1 MWTFLLK
8 FGKILVEKG
17 SNIMNNKK
25 YIIISVI
32 VGIVFLAMGV
42 LIGLVYSNRDVI
54 FKDNTFNE
62 NNIPQND
69 SDSKEN
75 TNEIKEEPKEEEKN
89 LEETLKQSNETI
101 KNEVTKPSLSN
112 KDNTV
117 INEMNNTL
125 NSINTESNS
134 SNFSDKAKATFISI
148 VDFLFYDGTIKGVT
162 FNELTDAGKQ
172 KVLEL
177 ANKID
182 VKLEEKSPGYKEKIY
197 STTSNAY
204 NKASEIIKN
213 GASSLNNFAKEK
225 LGDENYNSI
234 IGAKDELV
242 KYSKNALNLVGS
254 AGSKLFSS
262 TKDKLNDWYQN
273 FKNNR

>member
-1 MWTFLLK
+1 MWTFLIK
-8 FGKILVEKG
+8 FGKILIEKG

-25 YIIISVI
+25 YIIISFI

-54 FKDNTFNE
+54 FKENNISNE
-62 NNIPQND
+62 NNMPKND
-69 SDSKEN
+69 LEN
-75 TNEIKEEPKEEEKN
+75 ENVNEIKEETKGKEIYEEVPKKN
-89 LEETLKQSNETI
+89 NEAI
-101 KNEVTKPSLSN
+101 KNEITKPSLSN
-112 KDNTV
+112 KDNTI
-117 INEMNNTL
+117 INEMDNTL
-125 NSINTESNS
+125 NSIDAESSS

-182 VKLEEKSPGYKEKIY
+182 VKLEEKAPGYKDKISS
-197 STTSNAY
+197 STSSAY
-204 NKASEIIKN
+204 NKASEVIKN

-234 IGAKDELV
+234 IDAKDELV

-273 FKNNR
+273 FKNN

>member
-1 MWTFLLK
+1 MWTFLIK
-8 FGKILVEKG
+8 FGKILIEKG

-54 FKDNTFNE
+54 FKDNISNE
-62 NNIPQND
+62 NNVPKND
-69 SDSKEN
+69 LEN
-75 TNEIKEEPKEEEKN
+75 ENVNEIKEETKKEVPKKN
-89 LEETLKQSNETI
+89 NETM
-101 KNEVTKPSLSN
+101 KNEITKPSLSN
-112 KDNTV
+112 KDNTI
-117 INEMNNTL
+117 INEMDNTL
-125 NSINTESNS
+125 NSIDAERSS

-182 VKLEEKSPGYKEKIY
+182 VKLEEKAPGYKDKIS
-197 STTSNAY
+197 STTSSAY
-204 NKASEIIKN
+204 NKASEVIEN

-234 IGAKDELV
+234 IDAKDELV

-273 FKNNR
+273 FKNNK

>member
-1 MWTFLLK
+1 MWTFLIK

-54 FKDNTFNE
+54 FKDNISHENNMPKNDLENE
-62 NNIPQND
+62 NV
-69 SDSKEN
+69 
-75 TNEIKEEPKEEEKN
+75 NEIKEETKGKEIYEEVPKKN
-89 LEETLKQSNETI
+89 NEAI
-101 KNEVTKPSLSN
+101 KNEITKPSLSN
-112 KDNTV
+112 KDNTI

-125 NSINTESNS
+125 NSIDAESSS
-134 SNFSDKAKATFISI
+134 SNFSDKAKATFITI
-148 VDFLFYDGTIKGVT
+148 VDFLFYDGTIKGIT
-162 FNELTDAGKQ
+162 FNELTDDGKQ
-172 KVLEL
+172 KVLEI

-182 VKLEEKSPGYKEKIY
+182 VKLEEVSPGYKDKIS

-204 NKASEIIKN
+204 NKASEIIKS

-234 IGAKDELV
+234 IDAKDELV

-273 FKNNR
+273 FKNNK

>member
-1 MWTFLLK
+1 MWTFLIK
-8 FGKILVEKG
+8 FGKILIEKG

-54 FKDNTFNE
+54 FKENNISNE
-62 NNIPQND
+62 NNMPKND
-69 SDSKEN
+69 LEN
-75 TNEIKEEPKEEEKN
+75 DNINEIKEETKVKKRYEEVPKKN
-89 LEETLKQSNETI
+89 NETI
-101 KNEVTKPSLSN
+101 KNDITKPSLSN
-112 KDNTV
+112 KDNTI
-117 INEMNNTL
+117 INEMDNTL
-125 NSINTESNS
+125 NSIDAERSS
-134 SNFSDKAKATFISI
+134 SNFSDKAKATFITI
-148 VDFLFYDGTIKGVT
+148 VDFLFYDGTIKGIT
-162 FNELTDAGKQ
+162 FNELTDDGKQ
-172 KVLEL
+172 KVLEI

-182 VKLEEKSPGYKEKIY
+182 IKLEEVSPGYKDKIS

-204 NKASEIIKN
+204 NKASEIIKS

-234 IGAKDELV
+234 IDAKDELV

-273 FKNNR
+273 FKNNK

>member
-1 MWTFLLK
+1 MWTFLIK
-8 FGKILVEKG
+8 FGKILIEKG

-54 FKDNTFNE
+54 FKDNISNE
-62 NNIPQND
+62 NNVPKND
-69 SDSKEN
+69 LEN
-75 TNEIKEEPKEEEKN
+75 ENVNEIKEETKVKKRYEEVPKKN
-89 LEETLKQSNETI
+89 NETI
-101 KNEVTKPSLSN
+101 KNDITKPSLSN
-112 KDNTV
+112 KDNTI
-117 INEMNNTL
+117 INEMDNTL
-125 NSINTESNS
+125 NSINTESSS

-182 VKLEEKSPGYKEKIY
+182 VKLEEKAPGYKDKISS
-197 STTSNAY
+197 STSSAY
-204 NKASEIIKN
+204 NKASEVIKN

-234 IGAKDELV
+234 IDAKNELV

-254 AGSKLFSS
+254 AGSKIFSS

-273 FKNNR
+273 FKNNK

>member
-1 MWTFLLK
+1 MWTFLIK
-8 FGKILVEKG
+8 FGKILIEKG

-54 FKDNTFNE
+54 FKENNISNE
-62 NNIPQND
+62 NNMPKND
-69 SDSKEN
+69 LEN
-75 TNEIKEEPKEEEKN
+75 GNANEIKEETKGKEIYEEVPKKN
-89 LEETLKQSNETI
+89 NETI
-101 KNEVTKPSLSN
+101 KNDITKPSLSN
-112 KDNTV
+112 KDNTI
-117 INEMNNTL
+117 INEMDNTL
-125 NSINTESNS
+125 NSIDAESSS
-134 SNFSDKAKATFISI
+134 SNFSDKAKATFITI
-148 VDFLFYDGTIKGVT
+148 VDFLFYDGTIKGIT
-162 FNELTDAGKQ
+162 FNELTDDGKQ
-172 KVLEL
+172 KVLEI

-182 VKLEEKSPGYKEKIY
+182 VKLEEVSPGYKDKIS

-204 NKASEIIKN
+204 NKASEIIKS

-234 IGAKDELV
+234 IDAKDELV

-273 FKNNR
+273 FKNNK

>member
-1 MWTFLLK
+1 MWTFLIK
-8 FGKILVEKG
+8 FGKILIEKG

-54 FKDNTFNE
+54 FKDNISNE
-62 NNIPQND
+62 NNMPKND
-69 SDSKEN
+69 LEN
-75 TNEIKEEPKEEEKN
+75 ENVNEIKEETKGKERYEEVPKKN
-89 LEETLKQSNETI
+89 NETI
-101 KNEVTKPSLSN
+101 KNDITKPSLSN
-112 KDNTV
+112 KDNTI
-117 INEMNNTL
+117 INEMDNTL
-125 NSINTESNS
+125 NSIDAESSS
-134 SNFSDKAKATFISI
+134 SNFSDKAKATFITI
-148 VDFLFYDGTIKGVT
+148 VDFLFYDGTIKGIT
-162 FNELTDAGKQ
+162 FNELTDDGKQ
-172 KVLEL
+172 KVLEI

-182 VKLEEKSPGYKEKIY
+182 VKLEEVSPGYKDKIS

-204 NKASEIIKN
+204 NKASEIIKS

-234 IGAKDELV
+234 IDAKDELV

-273 FKNNR
+273 FKNNK

>member
-1 MWTFLLK
+1 MWTFLIK
-8 FGKILVEKG
+8 FGKILIEKG

-54 FKDNTFNE
+54 FKENNISNE
-62 NNIPQND
+62 NNMPKND
-69 SDSKEN
+69 LKNDN
-75 TNEIKEEPKEEEKN
+75 INEIKEETKGKERYEEVPKKN
-89 LEETLKQSNETI
+89 NETI

-112 KDNTV
+112 KDNTI
-117 INEMNNTL
+117 INEMDNTL
-125 NSINTESNS
+125 NSINTESSS

-182 VKLEEKSPGYKEKIY
+182 VKLEEKAPGYKDKIS

-204 NKASEIIKN
+204 NKASEIIKS

-234 IGAKDELV
+234 IDAKDELV

-273 FKNNR
+273 FKNNK

>member
-1 MWTFLLK
+1 MWTFLIK
-8 FGKILVEKG
+8 FGKILIEKG

-54 FKDNTFNE
+54 FKENNISNE
-62 NNIPQND
+62 NNVPKND
-69 SDSKEN
+69 LEN
-75 TNEIKEEPKEEEKN
+75 ENVNEIKEETKGKEIYEEVPKKN
-89 LEETLKQSNETI
+89 NETI
-101 KNEVTKPSLSN
+101 KNEITKPNLSN
-112 KDNTV
+112 KDNTI
-117 INEMNNTL
+117 INEMDNTL
-125 NSINTESNS
+125 NSIDNESSS

-148 VDFLFYDGTIKGVT
+148 VDFLFYDGTIKGIT
-162 FNELTDAGKQ
+162 FNELTDDGKQ
-172 KVLEL
+172 KVLEI

-182 VKLEEKSPGYKEKIY
+182 VKLEEVSPGYKDKIS

-204 NKASEIIKN
+204 NKASEIIKS

-234 IGAKDELV
+234 IDAKDELV

-273 FKNNR
+273 FKNNK

>member
-1 MWTFLLK
+1 MWTFLIK
-8 FGKILVEKG
+8 FGKILIEKG

-25 YIIISVI
+25 YIIISFI
-32 VGIVFLAMGV
+32 VGIVFLAIGV

-54 FKDNTFNE
+54 FKENNISNE
-62 NNIPQND
+62 NNMPKND
-69 SDSKEN
+69 LEN
-75 TNEIKEEPKEEEKN
+75 ENIKEKKEETKKEVPKKN
-89 LEETLKQSNETI
+89 NETI

-112 KDNTV
+112 KDNTI
-117 INEMNNTL
+117 INEMDNTL
-125 NSINTESNS
+125 NSINTESSS

-182 VKLEEKSPGYKEKIY
+182 VKLEEKAPGYKDKISS
-197 STTSNAY
+197 STSSAY

-213 GASSLNNFAKEK
+213 GASSLNSFAKEK

-234 IGAKDELV
+234 IDAKDELV

-262 TKDKLNDWYQN
+262 TKDKLNDWYKN
-273 FKNNR
+273 FKNNK

>member
-1 MWTFLLK
+1 MWTFLIK
-8 FGKILVEKG
+8 FGKILIEKG

-54 FKDNTFNE
+54 FKENNISNE
-62 NNIPQND
+62 NNMPKND
-69 SDSKEN
+69 LEN
-75 TNEIKEEPKEEEKN
+75 ENVNEIKEETKGKERYEEFPKKN
-89 LEETLKQSNETI
+89 NETI
-101 KNEVTKPSLSN
+101 KNEITKPSLSN
-112 KDNTV
+112 KDNTI
-117 INEMNNTL
+117 INEMDNTL
-125 NSINTESNS
+125 NSIDAESSS
-134 SNFSDKAKATFISI
+134 SNFSDKAKATFITI
-148 VDFLFYDGTIKGVT
+148 VDFLFYDGTIKGIT
-162 FNELTDAGKQ
+162 FNELTDDGKQ
-172 KVLEL
+172 KVLEI

-182 VKLEEKSPGYKEKIY
+182 VKLEEVSPGYKDKIS

-204 NKASEIIKN
+204 NKASEIIKS
-213 GASSLNNFAKEK
+213 GASSLSNFAKEK

-234 IGAKDELV
+234 IDAKDELV

-273 FKNNR
+273 FKNNK

>member
-1 MWTFLLK
+1 MWTFLIK
-8 FGKILVEKG
+8 FGKILIEKG

-54 FKDNTFNE
+54 FKENISNE
-62 NNIPQND
+62 NNMPKND
-69 SDSKEN
+69 LEN
-75 TNEIKEEPKEEEKN
+75 ENVNEIKEETKGKEIYEEVPKKN
-89 LEETLKQSNETI
+89 NETI
-101 KNEVTKPSLSN
+101 KNEITKPSFSN
-112 KDNTV
+112 KDNTI
-117 INEMNNTL
+117 INEMDNTL
-125 NSINTESNS
+125 NSIDAESSS
-134 SNFSDKAKATFISI
+134 SNFSDKAKATFITI

-182 VKLEEKSPGYKEKIY
+182 VKLEEKAPGYKDKIS

-204 NKASEIIKN
+204 NKASEIIKS

-234 IGAKDELV
+234 IDAKDELV

-273 FKNNR
+273 FKNNK

>member
-1 MWTFLLK
+1 MWTFLIK
-8 FGKILVEKG
+8 FGKILIEKG

-54 FKDNTFNE
+54 FKDNISHENNMPKNDLENE
-62 NNIPQND
+62 NVD
-69 SDSKEN
+69 
-75 TNEIKEEPKEEEKN
+75 EIKEETKGKERYEEVPKKN
-89 LEETLKQSNETI
+89 NETI
-101 KNEVTKPSLSN
+101 KNEITKPSLSN
-112 KDNTV
+112 KDNTI
-117 INEMNNTL
+117 INEMDNTL
-125 NSINTESNS
+125 NSIDAESSS
-134 SNFSDKAKATFISI
+134 SNFSDKAKATFITI
-148 VDFLFYDGTIKGVT
+148 VDFLFYDGTIKGIT
-162 FNELTDAGKQ
+162 FNELTDDGKQ
-172 KVLEL
+172 KVLEI

-182 VKLEEKSPGYKEKIY
+182 LKLEEVSPGYKDKIS

-225 LGDENYNSI
+225 LGNENYNSI
-234 IGAKDELV
+234 IDAKDELV

-273 FKNNR
+273 FKNNK

>member
-1 MWTFLLK
+1 MWTFLIK
-8 FGKILVEKG
+8 FGKILIEKG

-54 FKDNTFNE
+54 FKDNISNE
-62 NNIPQND
+62 NNMPKND
-69 SDSKEN
+69 LEN
-75 TNEIKEEPKEEEKN
+75 ENVNEIKEETKGKEIYEEVPKKN
-89 LEETLKQSNETI
+89 NETI
-101 KNEVTKPSLSN
+101 KNDITKPSLSN
-112 KDNTV
+112 KDNTI
-117 INEMNNTL
+117 INEMDNTL
-125 NSINTESNS
+125 NSIDAESSS
-134 SNFSDKAKATFISI
+134 SNFSDKAKATFITI

-182 VKLEEKSPGYKEKIY
+182 VKLEEKAPGYKDKIS

-204 NKASEIIKN
+204 NKASEIIKS

-234 IGAKDELV
+234 IDAKDELV

-273 FKNNR
+273 FKNNK

>member
-1 MWTFLLK
+1 MWTFLIK

-54 FKDNTFNE
+54 FKDNISHE
-62 NNIPQND
+62 NNMPKND
-69 SDSKEN
+69 LEN
-75 TNEIKEEPKEEEKN
+75 DNINEIKEETKGKERYEEVSKKN
-89 LEETLKQSNETI
+89 NETI

-112 KDNTV
+112 KDNTI
-117 INEMNNTL
+117 INEMDNTL
-125 NSINTESNS
+125 NSINTESSS

-182 VKLEEKSPGYKEKIY
+182 VKLEEKAPGYKDKIS

-204 NKASEIIKN
+204 NKASEIIKS

-234 IGAKDELV
+234 IDAKNELV

-254 AGSKLFSS
+254 AGSKIFSS

-273 FKNNR
+273 FKNNK

>member
-1 MWTFLLK
+1 MWTFLIK
-8 FGKILVEKG
+8 FGKILIEKG

-54 FKDNTFNE
+54 FKDNISNE
-62 NNIPQND
+62 NNMPKND
-69 SDSKEN
+69 LEN
-75 TNEIKEEPKEEEKN
+75 ENVNEIKEETKGKEIYEEVPKKN
-89 LEETLKQSNETI
+89 NETI
-101 KNEVTKPSLSN
+101 KNDITKPSLSN
-112 KDNTV
+112 KDNTI
-117 INEMNNTL
+117 INEMDNTL
-125 NSINTESNS
+125 NSIDAESSS
-134 SNFSDKAKATFISI
+134 SNFSDKAKATFITI
-148 VDFLFYDGTIKGVT
+148 VDFLFYDGTIKGIT
-162 FNELTDAGKQ
+162 FNELTDDGKQ
-172 KVLEL
+172 KVLEI

-182 VKLEEKSPGYKEKIY
+182 VKLEEKAPGYKEKIS

-213 GASSLNNFAKEK
+213 GASSLNSFAKEK

-234 IGAKDELV
+234 INAKDELV

-254 AGSKLFSS
+254 AGSKIFSS
-262 TKDKLNDWYQN
+262 TKDKLNKWYQS
-273 FKNNR
+273 FKNNK

>member
-1 MWTFLLK
+1 MWTFLIK
-8 FGKILVEKG
+8 FGKILIEKG

-25 YIIISVI
+25 YIIISFI

-54 FKDNTFNE
+54 FKENNISNE
-62 NNIPQND
+62 NNVPKND
-69 SDSKEN
+69 LEN
-75 TNEIKEEPKEEEKN
+75 ENVNEIKEETKVKKRYEEVPKKN
-89 LEETLKQSNETI
+89 NETI
-101 KNEVTKPSLSN
+101 KNDITKPSLSN
-112 KDNTV
+112 KDNTI
-117 INEMNNTL
+117 INEMDNTL
-125 NSINTESNS
+125 NSIDAESSS
-134 SNFSDKAKATFISI
+134 SNFSDKAKATFITI
-148 VDFLFYDGTIKGVT
+148 VDFLFYDGTIKGIT
-162 FNELTDAGKQ
+162 FNELTDDGKQ
-172 KVLEL
+172 KVLEI

-182 VKLEEKSPGYKEKIY
+182 LKLEEVSPGYKDKIS

-234 IGAKDELV
+234 IDAKDELV

-273 FKNNR
+273 FKNNK

>member
-1 MWTFLLK
+1 MWTFLIK
-8 FGKILVEKG
+8 FGKILIEKG

-25 YIIISVI
+25 YIIISFI

-54 FKDNTFNE
+54 FKDNISNE
-62 NNIPQND
+62 NNMPKND
-69 SDSKEN
+69 LEN
-75 TNEIKEEPKEEEKN
+75 DNINEIKEETKGKERYEEVPKKN
-89 LEETLKQSNETI
+89 NETI
-101 KNEVTKPSLSN
+101 KNEITKPSLSN
-112 KDNTV
+112 KDNTI
-117 INEMNNTL
+117 INEMDNTL
-125 NSINTESNS
+125 NSINTESSS

-148 VDFLFYDGTIKGVT
+148 VDFLFYDGTIKGIT
-162 FNELTDAGKQ
+162 FNELTDDGKQ
-172 KVLEL
+172 KVLEI

-182 VKLEEKSPGYKEKIY
+182 VKLEEVSPGYKDKIS

-204 NKASEIIKN
+204 NKASEIIKS

-234 IGAKDELV
+234 IDAKDELV

-273 FKNNR
+273 FKNNK

>member
-1 MWTFLLK
+1 MWTFLIK
-8 FGKILVEKG
+8 FGKILIEKG

-25 YIIISVI
+25 YIIISFI

-54 FKDNTFNE
+54 FKENNISNE
-62 NNIPQND
+62 NNMPKND
-69 SDSKEN
+69 LEN
-75 TNEIKEEPKEEEKN
+75 DNINEIKEETKGKERYEEVPKKN
-89 LEETLKQSNETI
+89 NETI

-112 KDNTV
+112 KDNTI
-117 INEMNNTL
+117 INEMDNTL
-125 NSINTESNS
+125 NSINTESSS

-182 VKLEEKSPGYKEKIY
+182 VKLEEKAPGYKDKISS
-197 STTSNAY
+197 STSSAY
-204 NKASEIIKN
+204 NKASEVIKN

-234 IGAKDELV
+234 IDAKNELV

-273 FKNNR
+273 FKNNK

>member
-1 MWTFLLK
+1 MWTFLIK
-8 FGKILVEKG
+8 FGKILIEKG

-54 FKDNTFNE
+54 FKDNISNE
-62 NNIPQND
+62 NNVPKND
-69 SDSKEN
+69 LEN
-75 TNEIKEEPKEEEKN
+75 ENVNEIKEETKVKKRYEEVPKKN
-89 LEETLKQSNETI
+89 NETI
-101 KNEVTKPSLSN
+101 KNDITKPSLSN
-112 KDNTV
+112 KDNTI
-117 INEMNNTL
+117 INEMDNTL
-125 NSINTESNS
+125 NSIDAESSS
-134 SNFSDKAKATFISI
+134 SNFSDKAKATFITI
-148 VDFLFYDGTIKGVT
+148 VDFLFYDGTIKGIT
-162 FNELTDAGKQ
+162 FNELTDDGKQ
-172 KVLEL
+172 KVLEI

-182 VKLEEKSPGYKEKIY
+182 VKLEEVSPGYKDKIS

-204 NKASEIIKN
+204 NKASEIIKS

-234 IGAKDELV
+234 IDAKDELV

-273 FKNNR
+273 FKNNK

>member
-1 MWTFLLK
+1 MWTFLIK
-8 FGKILVEKG
+8 FGKILIEKG

-54 FKDNTFNE
+54 FKENNISNE
-62 NNIPQND
+62 NNMPKND
-69 SDSKEN
+69 LEN
-75 TNEIKEEPKEEEKN
+75 DNINEIKEETKGKERYEEVPKKN
-89 LEETLKQSNETI
+89 NETI

-112 KDNTV
+112 KDNTI
-117 INEMNNTL
+117 INEMDNTL
-125 NSINTESNS
+125 NSINTESSS

-182 VKLEEKSPGYKEKIY
+182 VKLEEKAPGYKDKISS
-197 STTSNAY
+197 STSSAY
-204 NKASEIIKN
+204 NKASEVIKN

-234 IGAKDELV
+234 IDAKDELV

-273 FKNNR
+273 FKNNK

>member
-1 MWTFLLK
+1 MWTFLIK
-8 FGKILVEKG
+8 FGKILIEKG

-54 FKDNTFNE
+54 FKE
-62 NNIPQND
+62 NNI
-69 SDSKEN
+69 SKEN
-75 TNEIKEEPKEEEKN
+75 NMPKNDLENENVNEIKEETKGKERYEEVPKKN
-89 LEETLKQSNETI
+89 NETI
-101 KNEVTKPSLSN
+101 KNDITKPSLSN
-112 KDNTV
+112 KDNTI
-117 INEMNNTL
+117 INEMDNTL
-125 NSINTESNS
+125 NSIDAESSS
-134 SNFSDKAKATFISI
+134 SNFSDKAKATFITI
-148 VDFLFYDGTIKGVT
+148 VDFLFYDGTIKGIT
-162 FNELTDAGKQ
+162 FNELTDDGKQ
-172 KVLEL
+172 KVLEI

-182 VKLEEKSPGYKEKIY
+182 VKLEEVSPGYKDKIS

-204 NKASEIIKN
+204 NKASEIIKS

-234 IGAKDELV
+234 IDAKDELV

-273 FKNNR
+273 FKNNK

>member
-1 MWTFLLK
+1 MWTFLIK
-8 FGKILVEKG
+8 FGKILIEKG

-25 YIIISVI
+25 YIIISFI

-54 FKDNTFNE
+54 FKENNISNE
-62 NNIPQND
+62 NNMPKND
-69 SDSKEN
+69 LEN
-75 TNEIKEEPKEEEKN
+75 DNINEIKEETKGKERYEEVPKKN
-89 LEETLKQSNETI
+89 NETI

-112 KDNTV
+112 KDNTI
-117 INEMNNTL
+117 INEMDNTL
-125 NSINTESNS
+125 NSIDAESSS

-182 VKLEEKSPGYKEKIY
+182 VKLEEKAPGYKDKISS
-197 STTSNAY
+197 STSSVY
-204 NKASEIIKN
+204 NKASEVIKN

-234 IGAKDELV
+234 IDAKNELV

-273 FKNNR
+273 FKNNK

>member
-1 MWTFLLK
+1 
-8 FGKILVEKG
+8 
-17 SNIMNNKK
+17 MNNKK
-25 YIIISVI
+25 YVIISVI
-32 VGIVFLAMGV
+32 VSIVFLIMGV

-54 FKDNTFNE
+54 FKDNNISNE
-62 NNIPQND
+62 NNIPKND
-69 SDSKEN
+69 LKNEN
-75 TNEIKEEPKEEEKN
+75 VNEIKEEPKEEVP
-89 LEETLKQSNETI
+89 KQNNKII
-101 KNEVTKPSLSN
+101 KNEITKPSLSN

-125 NSINTESNS
+125 DSIDTESNS
-134 SNFSDKAKATFISI
+134 SNFSDKAKATFITI
-148 VDFLFYDGTIKGVT
+148 VDFLFYDGTIKGIT
-162 FNELTDAGKQ
+162 FNELTNDGKQ
-172 KVLEL
+172 KVLEI

-182 VKLEEKSPGYKEKIY
+182 AKLEEIEPGYKDKI
-197 STTSNAY
+197 SSATSNAY
-204 NKASEIIKN
+204 NKASEIIKS

-234 IGAKDELV
+234 IDAKDELV

-273 FKNNR
+273 FKNNK

>member
-1 MWTFLLK
+1 MWTFLIK
-8 FGKILVEKG
+8 FGKILIEKG

-54 FKDNTFNE
+54 FKENNISNE
-62 NNIPQND
+62 NNVPKND
-69 SDSKEN
+69 LEN
-75 TNEIKEEPKEEEKN
+75 DNINEIKEETKGKERYEEVPKKN
-89 LEETLKQSNETI
+89 NETI

-112 KDNTV
+112 KDNTI
-117 INEMNNTL
+117 INEMDNTL
-125 NSINTESNS
+125 NSINTESSS

-182 VKLEEKSPGYKEKIY
+182 VKLEEKAPGYKDKISS
-197 STTSNAY
+197 STSSAY
-204 NKASEIIKN
+204 NKASEVIKN

-234 IGAKDELV
+234 IDAKNELV

-254 AGSKLFSS
+254 AGSKIFSS

-273 FKNNR
+273 FKNNK

>member
-1 MWTFLLK
+1 MWTFLIK
-8 FGKILVEKG
+8 FGKILIEKG

-54 FKDNTFNE
+54 FKDNISNE
-62 NNIPQND
+62 NNVPKND
-69 SDSKEN
+69 LEN
-75 TNEIKEEPKEEEKN
+75 ENINEIKEETKKEVPKKN
-89 LEETLKQSNETI
+89 NETI
-101 KNEVTKPSLSN
+101 KNDITKPSLSN
-112 KDNTV
+112 KDNTI
-117 INEMNNTL
+117 INEMDNTL
-125 NSINTESNS
+125 NSIDAESSS
-134 SNFSDKAKATFISI
+134 SNFSDKAKATFITI
-148 VDFLFYDGTIKGVT
+148 VDFLFYDGTIKGIT
-162 FNELTDAGKQ
+162 FNELTDDGKQ

-182 VKLEEKSPGYKEKIY
+182 VKLEEKAPGYKDKI
-197 STTSNAY
+197 SSSTSNTY
-204 NKASEIIKN
+204 NKASEIIKS

-234 IGAKDELV
+234 IDAKDELV

-273 FKNNR
+273 FKNNK

>member
-1 MWTFLLK
+1 MWTFLIK
-8 FGKILVEKG
+8 FGKILIEKG

-54 FKDNTFNE
+54 FKE
-62 NNIPQND
+62 NNI
-69 SDSKEN
+69 SKEN
-75 TNEIKEEPKEEEKN
+75 NMPKNDLENENVNEIKEETKGKERYEEVPKKN
-89 LEETLKQSNETI
+89 NETI
-101 KNEVTKPSLSN
+101 KNDITKPSLSN
-112 KDNTV
+112 KDNTI
-117 INEMNNTL
+117 INEMDNTL
-125 NSINTESNS
+125 NSINTESSS

-182 VKLEEKSPGYKEKIY
+182 VKLEEKAPGYKDKIS

-204 NKASEIIKN
+204 NKASEIIKS

-234 IGAKDELV
+234 IDAKDELV

-254 AGSKLFSS
+254 AGSKIFSS

-273 FKNNR
+273 FKNNK

>member
-1 MWTFLLK
+1 MWTFLIK
-8 FGKILVEKG
+8 FGKILIEKG

-54 FKDNTFNE
+54 FKDNISHE
-62 NNIPQND
+62 NNIPKND
-69 SDSKEN
+69 LEKEN
-75 TNEIKEEPKEEEKN
+75 VNEIKEETKEEVPKKN
-89 LEETLKQSNETI
+89 NENI
-101 KNEVTKPSLSN
+101 KNKITKPSLSN
-112 KDNTV
+112 KDNTI

-125 NSINTESNS
+125 SSIDAESSS

-148 VDFLFYDGTIKGVT
+148 VDFLFYDGTIKGIT
-162 FNELTDAGKQ
+162 FNELTDEGKQ
-172 KVLEL
+172 KFLEI

-182 VKLEEKSPGYKEKIY
+182 VKLEEKAPGYKDKIS

-204 NKASEIIKN
+204 NKASEIIKS

-234 IGAKDELV
+234 IDAKDELV

-254 AGSKLFSS
+254 AGSKIFSS

-273 FKNNR
+273 FKNNK

>member
-1 MWTFLLK
+1 MWTFLIK
-8 FGKILVEKG
+8 FGKILIEKG

-54 FKDNTFNE
+54 FKDNISHENNMPKNDLENE
-62 NNIPQND
+62 NV
-69 SDSKEN
+69 
-75 TNEIKEEPKEEEKN
+75 NEIKEETKGKEIYEEVPKKN
-89 LEETLKQSNETI
+89 NEAI
-101 KNEVTKPSLSN
+101 KNEITKPSLSN
-112 KDNTV
+112 KDNTI
-117 INEMNNTL
+117 INEMDNTL
-125 NSINTESNS
+125 SSIDAESSS
-134 SNFSDKAKATFISI
+134 SNFSDKAKATFITI
-148 VDFLFYDGTIKGVT
+148 VDFLFYDGTIKGIT
-162 FNELTDAGKQ
+162 FNELTDDGKQ
-172 KVLEL
+172 KVLEI

-182 VKLEEKSPGYKEKIY
+182 VKLEEVSPGYKDKIS

-213 GASSLNNFAKEK
+213 GAGSLNNFAKEK

-234 IGAKDELV
+234 IDAKDELV

-273 FKNNR
+273 FKNNK

>member
-1 MWTFLLK
+1 MWTFLIK
-8 FGKILVEKG
+8 FGKILIEKG

-54 FKDNTFNE
+54 FKENNISNE
-62 NNIPQND
+62 NNMPKND
-69 SDSKEN
+69 LEN
-75 TNEIKEEPKEEEKN
+75 DNINEIKEETKGKERYEEVPKKN
-89 LEETLKQSNETI
+89 NETI

-112 KDNTV
+112 KDNTI
-117 INEMNNTL
+117 INEMDNTL
-125 NSINTESNS
+125 NSINTESSS

-182 VKLEEKSPGYKEKIY
+182 VKLEEKAPGYKDKIS

-204 NKASEIIKN
+204 NKASEIIKS

-234 IGAKDELV
+234 IDAKDELV

-273 FKNNR
+273 FKNN

>member
-1 MWTFLLK
+1 MWTFLIK
-8 FGKILVEKG
+8 FGKILIEKG

-25 YIIISVI
+25 YIIISFI

-54 FKDNTFNE
+54 FKDNNISNE
-62 NNIPQND
+62 NNIPKND
-69 SDSKEN
+69 LEN
-75 TNEIKEEPKEEEKN
+75 DNINEIKEETKGKERYEEVPKKN
-89 LEETLKQSNETI
+89 NETI

-112 KDNTV
+112 KDNTI
-117 INEMNNTL
+117 INEMDNTL
-125 NSINTESNS
+125 NSINTESSS

-182 VKLEEKSPGYKEKIY
+182 VKLEEKAPGYKDKIS

-204 NKASEIIKN
+204 NKASEIIKS

-234 IGAKDELV
+234 IDAKDELV

-273 FKNNR
+273 FKNNK

>member
-1 MWTFLLK
+1 
-8 FGKILVEKG
+8 
-17 SNIMNNKK
+17 MNNKK

-32 VGIVFLAMGV
+32 IGIVFLIMGV

-54 FKDNTFNE
+54 FKENISNE
-62 NNIPQND
+62 NNMPKND
-69 SDSKEN
+69 FEN
-75 TNEIKEEPKEEEKN
+75 ENVNKVKEEPKEEVP
-89 LEETLKQSNETI
+89 KQNNEII
-101 KNEVTKPSLSN
+101 KNEITKPSLSN

-125 NSINTESNS
+125 DSIDTESNS
-134 SNFSDKAKATFISI
+134 SNFSDKAKATFITI
-148 VDFLFYDGTIKGVT
+148 VDFLFYDGTIKGIT
-162 FNELTDAGKQ
+162 FNELTNDGKQ
-172 KVLEL
+172 KVLEI

-182 VKLEEKSPGYKEKIY
+182 AKLEEIEPGYKDKI
-197 STTSNAY
+197 SSATSNAY
-204 NKASEIIKN
+204 NKASEIIKS

-234 IGAKDELV
+234 IDAKDELV

-273 FKNNR
+273 FKNNK

>member
-1 MWTFLLK
+1 
-8 FGKILVEKG
+8 
-17 SNIMNNKK
+17 MNNKK
-25 YIIISVI
+25 YIIISII
-32 VGIVFLAMGV
+32 VAIIFLVMGV
-42 LIGLVYSNRDVI
+42 LIGLVYSNKDVI

-75 TNEIKEEPKEEEKN
+75 TNEIKEEVPKQN
-89 LEETLKQSNETI
+89 NETI

-162 FNELTDAGKQ
+162 FNELTDEGKQ
-172 KVLEL
+172 KVLEI

-182 VKLEEKSPGYKEKIY
+182 VKLEEKVPGYKEKIS

-213 GASSLNNFAKEK
+213 SANSLNSFAKEK

-234 IGAKDELV
+234 INAKDELV

-254 AGSKLFSS
+254 AGSKIFSS

-273 FKNNR
+273 FKSKN

>member
-1 MWTFLLK
+1 
-8 FGKILVEKG
+8 
-17 SNIMNNKK
+17 MNNKK

-54 FKDNTFNE
+54 FKENISNE
-62 NNIPQND
+62 NNASKND
-69 SDSKEN
+69 SKIES
-75 TNEIKEEPKEEEKN
+75 TNEIKEEPKNEEK
-89 LEETLKQSNETI
+89 EEKSEEVPKQSNETI

-125 NSINTESNS
+125 NSINTESS
-134 SNFSDKAKATFISI
+134 TSNFSDKAKATFISI

-182 VKLEEKSPGYKEKIY
+182 VKLEEKVPGYKDKIS
-197 STTSNAY
+197 STTSSAY
-204 NKASEIIKN
+204 NKASEVIKN

-234 IGAKDELV
+234 IDAKDELV

-254 AGSKLFSS
+254 AGSKIFSS

>member
-1 MWTFLLK
+1 MWTFLIK
-8 FGKILVEKG
+8 FGKILIEKG

-54 FKDNTFNE
+54 FKENNISNE
-62 NNIPQND
+62 NNMPKND
-69 SDSKEN
+69 LEN
-75 TNEIKEEPKEEEKN
+75 ENVDEIKEETKGKERYEEVPKKN
-89 LEETLKQSNETI
+89 NETI
-101 KNEVTKPSLSN
+101 KNEITKPSLSN
-112 KDNTV
+112 KDNTI
-117 INEMNNTL
+117 INEMDNTL
-125 NSINTESNS
+125 NSIDAESSS

-148 VDFLFYDGTIKGVT
+148 VDFLFYDGTIKGIT
-162 FNELTDAGKQ
+162 FNELTDEGKQ
-172 KVLEL
+172 KFLEI

-182 VKLEEKSPGYKEKIY
+182 VKLEEKAPGYKDKIS

-204 NKASEIIKN
+204 NKASEIIKS

-234 IGAKDELV
+234 IDAKDELV

-273 FKNNR
+273 FKNNK

>member
-1 MWTFLLK
+1 MWTFLIK
-8 FGKILVEKG
+8 FGKILIEKG

-42 LIGLVYSNRDVI
+42 LICLVYSNRDVI
-54 FKDNTFNE
+54 FKENISNE
-62 NNIPQND
+62 NNMPKND
-69 SDSKEN
+69 LEN
-75 TNEIKEEPKEEEKN
+75 ENVNEIKEETKGKEIYEEVPKKN
-89 LEETLKQSNETI
+89 NETI
-101 KNEVTKPSLSN
+101 KNDITKPSLSN
-112 KDNTV
+112 KDNTI
-117 INEMNNTL
+117 INEMDNTL
-125 NSINTESNS
+125 NSIDAESSS
-134 SNFSDKAKATFISI
+134 SNFSDKAKATFITI
-148 VDFLFYDGTIKGVT
+148 VDFLFYDGTIKGIT
-162 FNELTDAGKQ
+162 FNELTDDGKQ
-172 KVLEL
+172 KVLEI

-182 VKLEEKSPGYKEKIY
+182 VKLEEVSPGYKDKIS

-204 NKASEIIKN
+204 NKASEIIKS

-234 IGAKDELV
+234 IDAKDELV

-254 AGSKLFSS
+254 AGSKLFSN

-273 FKNNR
+273 FKNNK